1 LNGRPG
7 AAARAAVFFA
17 ARRRDCVSALRYSGA
32 VPLTI
37 PSSLRHRRFRYLWFG
52 LVVSMAGSQMQ
63 LAAIHWHI
71 RAMSEVPNPL
81 ELGGIGLARI
91 LPIVLFSFVGGPVAD
106 TYDRRKILFVTQT
119 MMAAVATAL
128 ALLTFSDR
136 IDIWWIYGLTAVQAA
151 AIAFDL
157 PARQS
162 IIPNLVP
169 ARDLPNA
176 FSMSSIAFNTG
187 AIVGPAAGGLV
198 IAGFG
203 LGYAYLFNAASFAAV
218 IAALV
223 VIGRVEQDTR
233 ESPGINLGA
242 VAVGV
247 RFILAKPMI
256 LSSMLLDFVAT
267 FFATANTMMP
277 IVAKDILH
285 VGEIG
290 YGWLVS
296 AQSMGAVAAAAVV
309 SQMTGLRSQ
318 GKTLLTAV
326 GVFGLA
332 TVVFGLTDSFGV
344 AVVALIVVG
353 AADAVSTIIRN
364 TIRQLQT
371 PDSMRGRMSSIS
383 QIFFQGG
390 PQLGE
395 VQAGL
400 VATAFGVPFAIVSG
414 GIGTIVAAGLI
425 VRRWPQLLHYDGP
438 EPEADEIRAEA

>member
-1 LNGRPG
+1 
-7 AAARAAVFFA
+7 
-17 ARRRDCVSALRYSGA
+17 
-32 VPLTI
+32 VPLTV
-37 PSSLRHRRFRYLWFG
+37 PTSLRHRRFLYLWLG

-71 RAMSEVPNPL
+71 RAMSEAPNPL

-91 LPIVLFSFVGGPVAD
+91 VPIVLFSFIGGPVAD
-106 TYDRRKILFVTQT
+106 TWDRRRILFVTQT
-119 MMAAVATAL
+119 IMAATALAL
-128 ALLTFSDR
+128 ALLTFLDR

-151 AIAFDL
+151 AVAFDL

-169 ARDLPNA
+169 ARDLANA

-203 LGYAYLFNAASFAAV
+203 LGYAYLFNALSFAAV
-218 IAALV
+218 LAALIA
-223 VIGRVEQDTR
+223 IGRVEQDTH
-233 ESPGINLGA
+233 ESPGINLA
-242 VAVGV
+242 AAADGV
-247 RFILAKPMI
+247 RFILSKPMI

-267 FFATANTMMP
+267 FFASANTMMP
-277 IVAKDILH
+277 IVARDILH
-285 VGEIG
+285 VGEVG

-296 AQSMGAVAAAAVV
+296 AQSIGSVAAAAVV
-309 SQMTGLRSQ
+309 SQRTGLRRQ
-318 GKTLLTAV
+318 GRTLLEAV

-332 TVVFGLTDSFGV
+332 TVVFGMTGNFGV
-344 AVVALIVVG
+344 AVFALIVVG

-371 PDSMRGRMSSIS
+371 PDSMRGRMSGIS

-400 VATAFGVPFAIVSG
+400 VATALGVPFAIVSG
-414 GIGTIVAAGLI
+414 GIGTIVAAWLI
-425 VRRWPQLLHYDGP
+425 VRRWPELLHYDGP
-438 EPEADEIRAEA
+438 EAEGRAEA

>member
-1 LNGRPG
+1 
-7 AAARAAVFFA
+7 
-17 ARRRDCVSALRYSGA
+17 
-32 VPLTI
+32 VPLTV
-37 PSSLRHRRFRYLWFG
+37 PSSLRHRRFLYLWLG

-71 RAMSEVPNPL
+71 RAMSDAPNPL

-91 LPIVLFSFVGGPVAD
+91 VPIVLFSFIGGPVAD
-106 TYDRRKILFVTQT
+106 TYDRRRILFVTQT
-119 MMAAVATAL
+119 MMAATALAL
-128 ALLTFSDR
+128 ALLTFLDR
-136 IDIWWIYGLTAVQAA
+136 IDLWWIYGLTAVQAA
-151 AIAFDL
+151 AVAFDL

-169 ARDLPNA
+169 ARDLANA

-203 LGYAYLFNAASFAAV
+203 LGYAYLFNAVSFAAV
-218 IAALV
+218 LVALV
-223 VIGRVEQDTR
+223 AIGTVQQDTR

-242 VAVGV
+242 AADGV
-247 RFILAKPMI
+247 RFILSKPMI

-267 FFATANTMMP
+267 FFASANTMMP
-277 IVAKDILH
+277 IVARDILH
-285 VGEIG
+285 VGEVG

-296 AQSMGAVAAAAVV
+296 AQSIGSVAAAAVV
-309 SQMTGLRSQ
+309 SQRTGLRRQ
-318 GKTLLTAV
+318 GRTLLEAV

-332 TVVFGLTDSFGV
+332 TVVFGMTGNFGV
-344 AVVALIVVG
+344 AVFALIVVG

-364 TIRQLQT
+364 TIRQMQT
-371 PDSMRGRMSSIS
+371 PDSMRGRMSGIS

-400 VATAFGVPFAIVSG
+400 VATVLGVPFAIVSG
-414 GIGTIVAAGLI
+414 GIGTIVASWLI
-425 VRRWPQLLHYDGP
+425 VRRWPDLLHYDGP
-438 EPEADEIRAEA
+438 EHDESRAEA

>member
-1 LNGRPG
+1 M
-7 AAARAAVFFA
+7 
-17 ARRRDCVSALRYSGA
+17 
-32 VPLTI
+32 PLSI
-37 PSSLRHRRFRYLWFG
+37 PSSLRNRRFRYLWLG

-71 RAMSEVPNPL
+71 RAMSDAPNPL

-91 LPIVLFSFVGGPVAD
+91 LPIVLFSFLGGPVAD
-106 TYDRRKILFVTQT
+106 TYDRRSVLFVTQA
-119 MMAAVATAL
+119 MMAAVAVAL

-151 AIAFDL
+151 AVAFDL
-157 PARQS
+157 PARQAMV
-162 IIPNLVP
+162 PNLVAP
-169 ARDLPNA
+169 RDLPSA
-176 FSMSSIAFNTG
+176 FSMSSIAFNVG
-187 AIVGPAAGGLV
+187 AITGPAAGGLV

-203 LGYAYLFNAASFAAV
+203 LGYAYLFNALSFAAV

-223 VIGRVEQDTR
+223 VIGRVEQDTTA
-233 ESPGINLGA
+233 SPGINLGA
-242 VAVGV
+242 AADGV
-247 RFILAKPMI
+247 RFILSKPII

-267 FFATANTMMP
+267 FFASANTLMP
-277 IVAKDILH
+277 IVARDILH

-296 AQSMGAVAAAAVV
+296 AQSVGSVAAAAVV
-309 SQMTGLRSQ
+309 SQMPGIRRQ
-318 GKTLLTAV
+318 GRTLLVAV
-326 GVFGLA
+326 GVFGVA
-332 TVVFGLTDSFGV
+332 TVAFGLSGSFAA
-344 AVVALIVVG
+344 AVVALIVMG

-395 VQAGL
+395 AEAGL
-400 VATAFGVPFAIVSG
+400 VATAFSVPFAIISG
-414 GIGTIVAAGLI
+414 GIGTIVAAWLI
-425 VRRWPQLLHYDGP
+425 VTRWPQLLHYEGH
-438 EPEADEIRAEA
+438 EAAADEVRVET

>member
-1 LNGRPG
+1 
-7 AAARAAVFFA
+7 
-17 ARRRDCVSALRYSGA
+17 
-32 VPLTI
+32 
-37 PSSLRHRRFRYLWFG
+37 LWLG

-71 RAMSEVPNPL
+71 RAMSDAPNPL

-91 LPIVLFSFVGGPVAD
+91 VPIVLFSFIGGPVAD
-106 TYDRRKILFVTQT
+106 TWDRRRILFVTQT
-119 MMAAVATAL
+119 LMAATAL
-128 ALLTFSDR
+128 ALAVLTFQDR

-151 AIAFDL
+151 AVAFDL

-162 IIPNLVP
+162 LIPNLVP
-169 ARDLPNA
+169 ARDLANA

-187 AIVGPAAGGLV
+187 AIVGPAASGLV

-203 LGYAYLFNAASFAAV
+203 LGYAYLFNALSFAAV
-218 IAALV
+218 LVALLA
-223 VIGRVEQDTR
+223 IGKVAQDTH
-233 ESPGINLGA
+233 ESPGINLA
-242 VAVGV
+242 AAADGV
-247 RFILAKPMI
+247 RFILSKPMI

-267 FFATANTMMP
+267 FFASANTMMP
-277 IVAKDILH
+277 IVARDILH

-296 AQSMGAVAAAAVV
+296 AQSIGSVAAAAVI
-309 SQMTGLRSQ
+309 SQRTGLRRQ
-318 GKTLLTAV
+318 GRTLLEAV
-326 GVFGLA
+326 GVFGIA
-332 TVVFGLTDSFGV
+332 TVVFGMTQSFAV
-344 AVVALIVVG
+344 AVFALIVVG

-364 TIRQLQT
+364 TIRQIQT
-371 PDSMRGRMSSIS
+371 PDSMRGRMSGIS

-400 VATAFGVPFAIVSG
+400 VATLLGVPFAIVSG
-414 GIGTIVAAGLI
+414 GFGTIVAAWLI

-438 EPEADEIRAEA
+438 ENEEVSAEA